1 MEAAEKVGC
10 RRGKAAAGRWW
21 SGAEDEENVRKDH
34 QLAASGEG
42 WEKEEMIGER
52 KTKKKKKNAEKNISL
67 LPSRPLLWKQFPCHG
82 FGLSGEV
89 PSISLRRAA
98 VSFDTGIV
106 FLYRADISVLE
117 TSEYFPLTIQF
128 RGMLGTESQ

>member
-1 MEAAEKVGC
+1 M
-10 RRGKAAAGRWW
+10 
-21 SGAEDEENVRKDH
+21 
-34 QLAASGEG
+34 GEG
-42 WEKEEMIGER
+42 GNDWER

-67 LPSRPLLWKQFPCHG
+67 LPSRPLLWKLFPCHG

>member
-1 MEAAEKVGC
+1 M
-10 RRGKAAAGRWW
+10 
-21 SGAEDEENVRKDH
+21 
-34 QLAASGEG
+34 GEG
-42 WEKEEMIGER
+42 GNDWER

-67 LPSRPLLWKQFPCHG
+67 LPSRPLLWKLFPRHG

-89 PSISLRRAA
+89 PSLSLRRAA
-98 VSFDTGIV
+98 VSFDTSIV
-106 FLYRADISVLE
+106 VLYRADICVLE